1 MPDNNPPSEPPVPP
15 PIDLEQLNKKL
26 DRLLELLNRLRPPF
40 RKIAGEDADGAIHLL
55 HPDELAYIITKRED
69 DARRGISPPSTPPAS
84 TPTDSDRVGGG
95 GSLPMA
101 GDDSL
106 VIYALSGKT
115 YRSFATI
122 SQLKT
127 KLEDVPGMVV
137 THRSYLVNL
146 NQVLQVKVTASGR
159 DLTFPGVDLPA
170 AVSKDNVSM
179 VEDYLGIG

>member
-1 MPDNNPPSEPPVPP
+1 MPDSNPPSEPPASP
-15 PIDLEQLNKKL
+15 PIDFVQLNEKL

-40 RKIAGEDADGAIHLL
+40 RKISGEDADGAIRLL

-69 DARRGISPPSTPPAS
+69 DARRGIAPPPPPTPP
-84 TPTDSDRVGGG
+84 PTDPDPAAGGTT
-95 GSLPMA
+95 PKP

-122 SQLKT
+122 SQLRA
-127 KLEDVPGMVV
+127 KLEGIPGMVV

-146 NQVLQVKVTASGR
+146 NQVLQVKVTPSGR
-159 DLTFPGVDLPA
+159 DLIFPGVDLPA